1 MVGDQNMRASDADRQ
16 RVADALRRHVGE
28 GRLTLDELS
37 ERLGEVYAAR
47 TIGQLEGRAGPMREL
62 PPLVPPLSSSS
73 AWAPPPYPTASRR
86 SAPPVGRGA
95 APRIWILGAA
105 VFMLAAMG
113 SHQMRGAVILIW
125 ILLLVGLRALRR
137 GSWSG
142 HGRRHP
148 PYSDSDPW

>member
-1 MVGDQNMRASDADRQ
+1 MIGDQNMRASDADRQ

-37 ERLGEVYAAR
+37 ERLEEVYSAR

-73 AWAPPPYPTASRR
+73 AWAPPPYPAASRR
-86 SAPPVGRGA
+86 SAAPVGRAA
-95 APRIWILGAA
+95 APRIWILAAA
-105 VFMLAAMG
+105 VFLLAAMG
-113 SHQMRGAVILIW
+113 SHQMGSAVILVW
-125 ILLLVGLRALRR
+125 IVLLVGLRVFKR

-142 HGRRHP
+142 RSRRP
-148 PYSDSDPW
+148 PHSGSDPW